1 MREKSPFSVGN
12 LTVGTASKWRLGVL
26 AAAVRGILA
35 VRAPALVRSAGPGAI
50 PGKISEGGSIGGV
63 EQGVMRPRFTTVFF
77 VAHERCP
84 YRSSPSS
91 LTASSPCTHLD
102 AHGGGLEPLPH
113 S

>member
-1 MREKSPFSVGN
+1 MGGKLPFSVGN

-50 PGKISEGGSIGGV
+50 PGEISEGSSIGGV
-63 EQGVMRPRFTTVFF
+63 EQGAT
-77 VAHERCP
+77 
-84 YRSSPSS
+84 RSS
-91 LTASSPCTHLD
+91 
-102 AHGGGLEPLPH
+102 HGVFRC

>member
-63 EQGVMRPRFTTVFF
+63 EQGVMRPSP
-77 VAHERCP
+77 RCF
-84 YRSSPSS
+84 SLLTNGA
-91 LTASSPCTHLD
+91 LTA
-102 AHGGGLEPLPH
+102 PH
-113 S
+113 RLH

>member
-50 PGKISEGGSIGGV
+50 PGEISEGIRSSIGGI
-63 EQGVMRPRFTTVFF
+63 EQGVPRPSHGVF
-77 VAHERCP
+77 RC
-84 YRSSPSS
+84 S
-91 LTASSPCTHLD
+91 
-102 AHGGGLEPLPH
+102 
-113 S
+113 